1 MCKTLIGLI
10 TIAAL
15 AISVNVASA
24 QKGGGRGSHGGGGG
38 SAAVGGGGSRGGP
51 GPSFSAPSGNVRGYS
66 RSMGGYNPG
75 GTVHAP
81 RLSPGI
87 VQHQYRA
94 MPKYRVSPG
103 IVQHQYRATQ
113 KYRVSPRVVQRVP
126 RYTSQAYTQRKMQT
140 LGAHHRRYRHRRR
153 GYAYYYGGW
162 WYAYPWWLESYSDYD
177 YWSSVCAYR
186 WGYYTP
192 GFYRCMAYYGFY

>member
-24 QKGGGRGSHGGGGG
+24 QKGDGRGSHGGGGG

-113 KYRVSPRVVQRVP
+113 KYRVSPRVVQR
-126 RYTSQAYTQRKMQT
+126 KMQT
-140 LGAHHRRYRHRRR
+140 LGAHHRRYLPR
-153 GYAYYYGGW
+153 YTSQAYY
-162 WYAYPWWLESYSDYD
+162 AAPAARLCVLLRRMV
-177 YWSSVCAYR
+177 VCLPMVAGELQR
-186 WGYYTP
+186 L
-192 GFYRCMAYYGFY
+192 RLLV